1 MGYVNKDR
9 RIVTV
14 SAAEKR
20 YVKRLRRRAEQRE
33 LRGERMR
40 AQARRATKR
49 GWWYA

>member
-14 SAAEKR
+14 TAADKR
-20 YVKRLRRRAEQRE
+20 YVKRLRRRAWHRE
-33 LRGERMR
+33 LRGERLGR
-40 AQARRATKR
+40 EAARATRR